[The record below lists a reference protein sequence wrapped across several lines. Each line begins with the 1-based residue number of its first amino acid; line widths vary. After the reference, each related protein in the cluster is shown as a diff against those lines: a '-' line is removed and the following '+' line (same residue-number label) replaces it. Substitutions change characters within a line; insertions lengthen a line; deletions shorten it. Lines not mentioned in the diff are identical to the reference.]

1 MLLTLVMGEGAQQ
14 QSGKKRGFGLS
25 ASISMLFWGL
35 PCRQV
40 VGTVLSF
47 LYFAAAG
54 MVLSLPVALL
64 LGLAAWLAR
73 N

>member
-1 MLLTLVMGEGAQQ
+1 MLLTLAMGEGAQQ
-14 QSGKKRGFGLS
+14 QSGKKRGLGLS

-40 VGTVLSF
+40 VGTVPSF
-47 LYFAAAG
+47 LYFGLAG
-54 MVLSLPVALL
+54 KVLSLLVALL
-64 LGLAAWLAR
+64 VGLAAWLAR